1 MAAILNE
8 LYNHMKL
15 FSLFS
20 FLQFLCLFSFG
31 QTMQTPKDYLNFPG
45 PVTIVKTQYN
55 FAWSSH
61 PNANYYKHEYI
72 PSNNTLEKYKSM
84 VLVEV
89 LAGEYNP
96 SDIAGA
102 KVAELKKLKENNP
115 VVNYN
120 IFQKNEEIILDFLI
134 TDNAPNGNVN
144 IIERNIYRYKSTMDK
159 NGKKYLILFGISER
173 GYGNDVKNFLANL
186 KSNKNVLLNEMAKL
200 PMPDIKITD

>member
-1 MAAILNE
+1 
-8 LYNHMKL
+8 MKL
-15 FSLFS
+15 FSLLS
-20 FLQFLCLFSFG
+20 FLSFLCLFSFG

-45 PVTIVKTQYN
+45 PVTVAKTKYN

-61 PNANYYKHEYI
+61 PNENYYKHEYI
-72 PSNNTLEKYKSM
+72 PSTNTLEKYKSM

-89 LAGEYNP
+89 LVGEYNP

-120 IFQKNEEIILDFLI
+120 IFQKNGEIILDFLI
-134 TDNAPNGNVN
+134 TDNAPNGNVS
-144 IIERNIYRYKSTMDK
+144 IIERNIYRYKSAIDK

-173 GYGNDVKNFLANL
+173 GYGNEGKAFLANL
-186 KSNKNVLLNEMAKL
+186 KNNKTVLLNEMAKQA
-200 PMPDIKITD
+200 MPEVEITD